1 MMYFELFREHRESK
15 ANPNFND
22 VTAYV
27 KKFSTSIISDFYASL
42 YYRKKGTA
50 SQNEDFLIPRHG
62 NAKKPTAAAY
72 YRTDSQTISKARTML
87 SENYSSSSI
96 YNEVNHEAK
105 LSVGEETRDPKQLQ
119 NLKQNLNKTKS
130 ESSSSSG
137 EVDRIAAAMKLEQG
151 KSFIRNMTILPQYYV
166 VFAFTDDCLEGVERC
181 CVNSTS
187 VFRCDRTFEIMD
199 KRWLTDTS
207 YTNTALIKA

>member
-1 MMYFELFREHRESK
+1 MRVVLYMLTRQREREREREMGREREREMGRERERERERERVPPIKKNILNRMMYFELFREHRESK

-105 LSVGEETRDPKQLQ
+105 LSVGEETRDPKQL
-119 NLKQNLNKTKS
+119 
-130 ESSSSSG
+130 
-137 EVDRIAAAMKLEQG
+137 
-151 KSFIRNMTILPQYYV
+151 
-166 VFAFTDDCLEGVERC
+166 
-181 CVNSTS
+181 
-187 VFRCDRTFEIMD
+187 
-199 KRWLTDTS
+199 
-207 YTNTALIKA
+207 